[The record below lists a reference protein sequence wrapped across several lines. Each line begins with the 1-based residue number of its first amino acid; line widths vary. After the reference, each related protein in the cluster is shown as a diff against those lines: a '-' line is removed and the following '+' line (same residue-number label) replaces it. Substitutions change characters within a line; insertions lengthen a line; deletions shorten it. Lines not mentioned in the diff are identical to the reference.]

1 MPTSPKRFQFLLA
14 VSVDLTQGQREK
26 ASQTLKKA
34 LANGA
39 VRPAEAAEAILHL
52 ALLCG
57 VPTCLDGLE
66 RLASITG
73 RISLRRNTSSRRR
86 GLKAFNDIYGSQADV
101 VLRRLRTLDPFLEK
115 WILRD
120 VYGTVYS
127 RDGFPLKER
136 AIMTGIILGLQ
147 GLDRQSASHVRGAL
161 RLGTTPSELLRWIA
175 FAERHSGKKLRNAR
189 LALSRFAAP

>member
-14 VSVDLTQGQREK
+14 ISLDLALGRRER
-26 ASQTLKKA
+26 ASHTLKKA
-34 LANGA
+34 VASRA
-39 VRPAEAAEAILHL
+39 VRPEEAAEAILHL

-66 RLASITG
+66 RLAAITG
-73 RISLRRNTSSRRR
+73 RLSLRRNASSRRR
-86 GLKAFNDIYGSQADV
+86 GLKAFKDIYGNQADI

-136 AIMTGIILGLQ
+136 AIITGIILGLQ
-147 GLDRQSASHVRGAL
+147 GLGRQSASHIRGAL
-161 RLGTTPSELLRWIA
+161 RLGTTPSELLRWFA
-175 FAERHSGKKLRNAR
+175 FAERRSRKKLRNAR
-189 LALSRFAAP
+189 LALARFASA